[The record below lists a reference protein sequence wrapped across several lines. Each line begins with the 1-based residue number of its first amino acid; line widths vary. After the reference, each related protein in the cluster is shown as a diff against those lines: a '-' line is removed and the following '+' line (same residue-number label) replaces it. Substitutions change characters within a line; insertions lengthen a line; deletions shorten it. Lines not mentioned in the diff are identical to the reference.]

1 MLNWVTVFA
10 NDRYFVLCSYWTWI
24 RRAISDVYSQITPH
38 FFKGKILQIST
49 MFISGKVRFSW
60 TPSDYSSYMTSALP
74 ETNQVMPGTVCL
86 IHSTLWSMCC
96 CMIPSR
102 SMWELL
108 DQLLKTE
115 LHTTVRM
122 FFFYIY
128 TLSGIIF
135 TEITKYLN
143 NIYIFVLFCC
153 CTYIDFFKHLHFKS
167 LFCDIYGSIL

>member
-1 MLNWVTVFA
+1 MTDILFCVHIGHE
-10 NDRYFVLCSYWTWI
+10 FVELSLMFILRSLHIFLKVKSYKYQLCSF
-24 RRAISDVYSQITPH
+24 RAKWDFLGHRQT
-38 FFKGKILQIST
+38 ILH
-49 MFISGKVRFSW
+49 
-60 TPSDYSSYMTSALP
+60 MTSALP

-135 TEITKYLN
+135 TEITKFLN